1 MTQKKEKRKFP
12 KGLKSK
18 SLIYTAFLSVR
29 KEVKLAFYIAITS
42 LFLIEIW
49 LIKIPA
55 PFELLSS
62 LGSIYL
68 KACYAI
74 FGATIFYFINVQIP
88 KEQKKLKSFIFV
100 YNRVANLNRNLD
112 FITDRLNLRKA
123 DGLKLTEQQ
132 FNDAVILVNPNTQI
146 QTFYDR
152 DFANWIELLKHLHN
166 ETQNTLKDLLLIQ
179 DVVDSSILEPL
190 FYIENT
196 FNLIHFS
203 RMKNNI
209 SQERWKMFGL
219 DFYNIWYNNEKL
231 SKASRKSYF
240 HTLRQQRENHYRER
254 IFPNLK

>member
-1 MTQKKEKRKFP
+1 MAQKKEMQKFP

-18 SLIYTAFLSVR
+18 SLIFTALLSMR
-29 KEVKLAFYIAITS
+29 KEVKLAFYVAVAS
-42 LFLIEIW
+42 LILIEIW
-49 LIKIPA
+49 LIKMPA

-62 LGSIYL
+62 IGSIYL

-100 YNRVANLNRNLD
+100 YNRVAHLNKNLD
-112 FITDRLNLRKA
+112 FITNRLNLQ
-123 DGLKLTEQQ
+123 DPVGVKLTEQQ
-132 FNDAVILVNPNTQI
+132 FNDAVILINPNTPI
-146 QTFYDR
+146 RTFYDR
-152 DFANWIELLKHLHN
+152 DFANWIELLKYLHG

-196 FNLIHFS
+196 FNLIQFS
-203 RMKNNI
+203 RMGNNI
-209 SQERWKMFGL
+209 SQERWKMFGF
-219 DFYNIWYNNEKL
+219 DFYDIWYNNEKL
-231 SKASRKSYF
+231 FKASRKSYF

-254 IFPNLK
+254 IFPNLN

>member
-1 MTQKKEKRKFP
+1 MIQKKEKRKFP

-18 SLIYTAFLSVR
+18 HLIYTAFLSMR
-29 KEVKLAFYIAITS
+29 KEVKLAFYIALAS

-49 LIKIPA
+49 LIKIPS
-55 PFELLSS
+55 PFEQFSS
-62 LGSIYL
+62 IGSIYL

-88 KEQKKLKSFIFV
+88 KEQKKFKSFIFV
-100 YNRVANLNRNLD
+100 YNRVTQLNRNLD
-112 FITDRLNLRKA
+112 FITIRLNLKN
-123 DGLKLTEQQ
+123 GNCIKLTEQK
-132 FNDAVILVNPNTQI
+132 FKDALVLVNPNIPI

-152 DFANWIELLKHLHN
+152 DFTNWIELLKHLHQ
-166 ETQNTLKDLLLIQ
+166 ETQNTLKDLLLVQ

-203 RMKNNI
+203 RMENNI
-209 SQERWKMFGL
+209 SQERWKMFSI
-219 DFYNIWYNNEKL
+219 DFYDIWYNNEKL

-240 HTLRQQRENHYRER
+240 HTLRQHRENHYRER
-254 IFPNLK
+254 IFPNLN